1 MRVMVID
8 DHATNRELCRFMLAH
23 VAEHIDVFENGQGVV
38 EAMQQMTSLPDLILL
53 DVMMPIK
60 DGFATA
66 QDIRRAF
73 PDNYIPII
81 FLTVLDDH
89 DSFERCLSL
98 GDDFILKPVERSV
111 LIAKVQAHYRVVK
124 MHNEVTEQRDQL
136 QHFREQVQ
144 YDYAISESIFSNLME
159 EMSAQVEH
167 IFGIEYISTP
177 STIFNGDLIVV
188 ASRPYGG
195 VYVMIADATGSG
207 LPAAISTIPA
217 TRTFF
222 STAARGLSLGEIV
235 TELNRSLE
243 SFLPTGMMLAASVF
257 EVRANG
263 FEVSWWGGG
272 LPEGY
277 VLDESGQI
285 IKRLVSSHMP
295 LGVLNVHEFES
306 DIQQVKL
313 EPGQRIVCYTDG
325 ITEAENAAGEL
336 YGEARLETLLGR
348 VPQGE
353 LIPTLYDEV
362 QRFAKAGTSDDL
374 SILTMT
380 FPITNTSPV
389 QLTPPLLLS
398 KLPVKST
405 LSFPASVLREVVVM
419 NEVRTFLKGIVLGGA
434 HLDLLCSILSEL
446 FSNAI
451 EHGLLALKSDIKDDP
466 DGFIRYYQVREEKL
480 NALDDAHWIRLDVDY
495 QPSRSR
501 IEFTLEHSGRGFD
514 CQQQRSVDADFTYGR
529 GILLASELCESLHYS
544 NGGKCVHAVYVFSGS
559 HPFPS
564 PIP

>member
-1 MRVMVID
+1 MRVMVVD

-23 VAEHIDVFENGQGVV
+23 VADQIDVFANGQGVV
-38 EAMQQMTSLPDLILL
+38 EAMQQMDTLPDLILL

-60 DGFATA
+60 DGFTTA

-73 PDNYIPII
+73 PENYIPII

-89 DSFERCLSL
+89 DSFERCLTY
-98 GDDFILKPVERSV
+98 GDDFILKPVERNV
-111 LIAKVQAHYRVVK
+111 LIAKVQAHYRTVK
-124 MHNEVTEQRDQL
+124 MHKEVTEQRDQL

-144 YDYAISESIFSNLME
+144 YDYAISESIFSNLMK

-167 IFGIEYISTP
+167 LFGIEYISTP
-177 STIFNGDLIVV
+177 STIFNGDLIVA

-195 VYVMIADATGSG
+195 AYVMIADATGSG

-222 STAARGLSLGEIV
+222 STAARGLSLGEMV

-272 LPEGY
+272 LPDGY
-277 VLDESGQI
+277 ILDDAGRVV
-285 IKRLVSSHMP
+285 KRLVSTHMP
-295 LGVLNVHEFES
+295 LGVLKSNEFES
-306 DIQQVKL
+306 DLQHFKL
-313 EPGQRIVCYTDG
+313 EPGQRIVGYTDG
-325 ITEAENAAGEL
+325 ITEAENALGERF
-336 YGEARLETLLGR
+336 GEERLEALLMR

-353 LIPTLYDEV
+353 LIPTLYEEV
-362 QRFAKAGTSDDL
+362 KLFAKAGSRDDL
-374 SILTMT
+374 SILTMV
-380 FPITNTSPV
+380 FPITNSSQV
-389 QLTPPLLLS
+389 QLAQPLLLS
-398 KLPVKST
+398 NVPVKSEI
-405 LSFPASVLREVVVM
+405 SFPAAVLKEVVVM
-419 NEVRTFLKGIVLGGA
+419 NEIRNFLKGMVLGGA

-451 EHGLLALKSDIKDDP
+451 EHGLLELKSDMKEDP
-466 DGFIRYYQVREEKL
+466 DGFFHYYQMREEKL
-480 NALDDAHWIRLDVDY
+480 KSLAEYHWIRLNVDY
-495 QPSRSR
+495 QPAKGR
-501 IEFTLEHSGRGFD
+501 IEMTLEHSGKGFE
-514 CQQQRSVDADFTYGR
+514 CQQSSQTDSNVTYGR

-544 NGGKCVHAVYVFSGS
+544 NNGKCVHAVYVFNES
-559 HPFPS
+559 HTFPA
-564 PIP
+564 IG